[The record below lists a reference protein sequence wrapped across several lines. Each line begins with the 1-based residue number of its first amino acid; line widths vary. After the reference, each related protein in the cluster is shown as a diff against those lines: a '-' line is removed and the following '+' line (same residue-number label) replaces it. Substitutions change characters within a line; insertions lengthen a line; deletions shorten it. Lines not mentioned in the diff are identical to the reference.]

1 MAPLGPVAT
10 LGSIRGTRREA
21 SRGLANRDGP
31 RGSLPVAAEARPGKQ
46 FAGKQYA
53 KEDDRIGHPLCLMV
67 RYGIT
72 RRPFLLR

>member
-1 MAPLGPVAT
+1 MAPPGTCSHPRLH
-10 LGSIRGTRREA
+10 RGTRRKA
-21 SRGLANRDGP
+21 SRGLAKRDGP
-31 RGSLPVAAEARPGKQ
+31 RGNLPVAAEARPGKQ
-46 FAGKQYA
+46 FADKQYA